1 MNGINKIARFDSTNN
16 LKGISAITNNTIYYL
31 FYNFPLNLIESTL

>member
-16 LKGISAITNNTIYYL
+16 LKGISAIANKTIGYL
-31 FYNFPLNLIESTL
+31 FYNFPLNLI